1 MNSTT
6 KISTEFRE
14 FDNVEEL
21 IKTSVL
27 SDYDYKYF
35 WDEQESEN
43 LEKLI
48 AQKVMPTEKNFVMQ
62 ELGINP

>member
-1 MNSTT
+1 VNSTT

>member
-27 SDYDYKYF
+27 SGYDYKYF